1 MPGAGVPPPLSHPR
15 SYRNAEDNYDRPPP
29 TGPAGTPRAY
39 GPPPTTTMA
48 PPLGPPLGP
57 SSDPMTG
64 SGPGRPTTNP
74 ILSAPSRPRG
84 GGFASR
90 GGYSR
95 EPPPMEHGR
104 DYGPPP
110 PMRRPSGNWSGPPP
124 AGRGGSG
131 PRHGAY
137 PGLYD
142 SSPRDRER
150 VGGQDREY
158 RGRERGSFDH
168 QERNFRERGSFDR
181 GRSGS
186 MHDHG
191 SRHGFHQQ
199 QQQHPPPIP
208 HRYSMDRERG
218 YDRDREYDR
227 DRDHNDRGSSGAQP
241 PSASFRGSSNS
252 TSTTYPRTQRFRDHL
267 ADLPAIIPGGERQA
281 ESFDTSKIEK
291 LEDEAQRLRELI
303 SEKQASKRQGLRE
316 WEKLEREGDAARLR
330 SELAEESLRGLNGE
344 AEMGGPAF

>member
-1 MPGAGVPPPLSHPR
+1 MNPM
-15 SYRNAEDNYDRPPP
+15 
-29 TGPAGTPRAY
+29 
-39 GPPPTTTMA
+39 GPPSGPMA
-48 PPLGPPLGP
+48 GP
-57 SSDPMTG
+57 
-64 SGPGRPTTNP
+64 GPGRPSTNP

-84 GGFASR
+84 GGFAGR
-90 GGYSR
+90 GGYPR

-124 AGRGGSG
+124 AGLGGGRPRNGPYPGPYDSG
-131 PRHGAY
+131 PH
-137 PGLYD
+137 
-142 SSPRDRER
+142 DRER
-150 VGGQDREY
+150 VGGQDRDFRE
-158 RGRERGSFDH
+158 RERG
-168 QERNFRERGSFDR
+168 FRERGSFDR
-181 GRSGS
+181 DRSGS

-191 SRHGFHQQ
+191 SRYGF
-199 QQQHPPPIP
+199 QQHQHQHQPPPMP
-208 HRYSMDRERG
+208 RRYSMDRDRVH
-218 YDRDREYDR
+218 DRDRDYDR
-227 DRDHNDRGSSGAQP
+227 DRDRNDRGSFSGAHQQ

-267 ADLPAIIPGGERQA
+267 ADLPAIVPGGERQP
-281 ESFDTSKIEK
+281 EPFDTTKIEK